1 MRRRNGSVRA
11 KALRPDQFGDMRHDA
26 LIQVYKNPLDPL
38 DRKSFVVP
46 AGTILIAWM
55 QRIFPLG
62 FGRPVTITLDGLD
75 LPIDDTDVAL
85 KAGEVV
91 TIHVTP
97 GGPAFGAALVAALI
111 SSLVTVAAT
120 LITTMIFGK
129 PKTPGTTPAA
139 DPVYSISGA
148 QNAARIG
155 DPIPVAYGQVIQVPD
170 YASQPYQFFTGNQ
183 QYTDQILCIGKGW
196 FDVLDVLLAD
206 TPASA
211 LTGDAVTYWVFAP
224 DQHGGVMGTIEGATG
239 VMENVVSS
247 PEVSTQELPGTPGT
261 GNPGFG
267 GTITGYGSVF
277 APNEILFTSA
287 TAPDTL
293 PGNQFHLTTNT
304 RQGDYTVSRYDG
316 PDAPGLYTV
325 EQTLVNEYPT
335 NLTLVFKAG
344 DPTRIAGP
352 FICAKPGAR
361 GNRLMLDFVFAGGLF
376 TLDSNSQLTPA
387 TVDIQIIATPI
398 DDTGATAG
406 ADIVHV
412 ETVTRSSNTPQRL
425 TVTLDVPTGRYKV
438 QVKRLTAGAPN
449 TQTVNSFTWTALK
462 FRLINATQAVYA
474 GCTLLVIRIRAT
486 NGIASDASS
495 RISAK
500 VVRKLAD
507 LGRGAR
513 RATRDPADAFYDVY
527 TDTAYGAGRPGFE
540 VDTNT
545 LLRLRAN
552 WAGDVAFDGIFNQKQ
567 TIWDGLTMTA
577 QVAVCSPLPLGQA
590 MSMVQDGVK
599 AFPSYLF
606 TDANMISSSLSLT
619 YTFDKPGDYD
629 GVEVEYR
636 DPATF
641 NALTVVWP
649 ATAVDADKLT
659 LFGCTDVDVAAGYA
673 RLMWNRRLM
682 QRKGC
687 LFATELEGLLPLM
700 GDRIAVAAQMPRWGM
715 SGLVYQV
722 DGGGIGGLPLVVTLD
737 QAPDWTQGP
746 LKVMFRSETGGA
758 SPILDIAPGQ
768 GATDIVVAGDPGF
781 ALFAGPGQEPTHYS
795 VGLADTVVKA
805 FTVTDMQHQGG
816 VATQITGTIYDEA
829 IYAGT
834 LPWLERAM

>member
-1 MRRRNGSVRA
+1 MLPASE
-11 KALRPDQFGDMRHDA
+11 FGDVRTSA

-38 DRKSFVVP
+38 DRKTAIVP
-46 AGTILIAWM
+46 AGTVLIDWM
-55 QRIFPLG
+55 QAHYPNG
-62 FGRPVTITLDGLD
+62 FGRPVSITLDGLD
-75 LPIDDTDVAL
+75 LAIDDADVAL

-97 GGPAFGAALVAALI
+97 GHIVAAALIAALI
-111 SSLVTVAAT
+111 SSLVTLAAT

-129 PKTPGTTPAA
+129 PKAPGTTPTA

-155 DPIPVAYGQVIQVPD
+155 EPVPVNYGRIITVPD
-170 YASQPYQFFTGNQ
+170 YAAQPYTFFTGNQ
-183 QYTDQILCIGKGW
+183 QYIDQILCIGKGW
-196 FDVLDVLLAD
+196 HQVLNVLLAD

-211 LTGDAVTYWVFAP
+211 LASDAVQYWVYAP
-224 DQHGGVMGTIEGATG
+224 DQHNGVMGTIEAQTG

-247 PEVSTQELPGTPGT
+247 PEVSNQELPGTPGT

-267 GTITGYGSVF
+267 GTVTGYGSVF

-287 TAPDTL
+287 TKPATL
-293 PGNQFHLTTNT
+293 PGNQFALTTNSHS
-304 RQGDYTVSRYDG
+304 GNYTVQSYNNG
-316 PDAPGLYTV
+316 ELLTV

-335 NLTLVFKAG
+335 NLTLVFSAS

-361 GNRLMLDFVFAGGLF
+361 GNRLMCDFVFAGGLYV
-376 TLDSNSQLTPA
+376 LDSNNHLTPA
-387 TVDIQIIATPI
+387 TVDIQITATPI
-398 DDTGATAG
+398 DDNGNPSG
-406 ADIVHV
+406 ADVVHV

-425 TVTLDVPTGRYKV
+425 TVTMDVAVGRYKV

-462 FRLINATQAVYA
+462 FRLINAPSPVYA

-495 RISAK
+495 RIRAS
-500 VVRKLAD
+500 VVRMLPD
-507 LGRGAR
+507 LGQGAR

-527 TDTAYGAGRPGFE
+527 TNLDYGAGRPGSE
-540 VDTNT
+540 VDTDT
-545 LLRLRAN
+545 LRRLRAN
-552 WAGDVAFDGIFNQKQ
+552 WQGQTAFDGVFNQKQ

-606 TDANMISSSLSLT
+606 TDANMIASSLSLT
-619 YTFDKPGDYD
+619 YSFDKPGDYD

-641 NALTVVWP
+641 NATYATWP
-649 ATAVDADKLT
+649 AGALDADKVT
-659 LFGCTDVDVAAGYA
+659 LFGCTDAATALGYA
-673 RLMWNRRLM
+673 KLMWNRRLM
-682 QRKGC
+682 QRKGA
-687 LFATELEGLLPLM
+687 LFETELEGLLPLM

-715 SGLVYQV
+715 SGLVYGV
-722 DGGGIGGLPLVVTLD
+722 DPGPPLIVTLD
-737 QAPDWTQGP
+737 QAPDWSQSP

-758 SPILDIAPGQ
+758 SPILDIAPGY
-768 GATDIVVAGDPGF
+768 GASDIVVSGDPGF
-781 ALFAGPGQEPTHYS
+781 PLYAGTGQEPTHYS
-795 VGLADTVVKA
+795 VGPADTVVKA

-816 VATQITGTIYDEA
+816 VRTQITGSIYDPA